1 MANHGPADESTSGQ
15 ATGAVRRRRE
25 LFRGALPV
33 LRKEAIHIRRDPM
46 ALFVTVLIPI
56 IQMFTIGFAIDTN
69 VRQTR
74 TAVLDSARTQESRR
88 LIDRFVNSDDF
99 RLMTEV
105 GSEKELN
112 DEIVAGRASVGLHI
126 PADYSRRLL
135 AGQSATFLVLV
146 DGSDSSVASQSLNIA
161 NAIALRESL
170 ERAATITGQLSPL
183 GRNAERGL
191 PVEARPKILFNP
203 DSRSANFLI
212 PGMLAVLIQI
222 MTVMLTALAIVR
234 ERERGTLEQLYMT
247 PVRPLGLMIGKIVP
261 YAAVAYAE
269 LGIMIFCMRWI
280 FKIPING
287 SLPLLLVLVI
297 PFLITMLGLGLLIS
311 TRAQSQQEAIQAAF
325 GTMLP
330 SIFLSGY
337 IFPIDTM
344 PLFFQAIS
352 AILPTTYL
360 IQIFRAIILRG
371 AGFEALWKQ
380 TLILSGM
387 GLLLITISALRFK
400 KKTS

>member
-1 MANHGPADESTSGQ
+1 MTSKEPNDGSKI
-15 ATGAVRRRRE
+15 AGEGRE
-25 LFRGALPV
+25 LFRGILPV

-74 TAVLDSARTQESRR
+74 TAILDSARTQESRR
-88 LIDRFVNSDDF
+88 LIDRFLNSDDF
-99 RLMTEV
+99 RLVATV
-105 GSEKELN
+105 NSEEELTA
-112 DEIVAGRASVGLHI
+112 EIVAGHASVGLHI
-126 PADYSRRLL
+126 PPDYSRRLL
-135 AGQSATFLVLV
+135 AGLTANFLVLV
-146 DGSDSSVASQSLNIA
+146 DGSDSSVASQSLNTA
-161 NAIALRESL
+161 NAIALREAIEHSAAITAGT
-170 ERAATITGQLSPL
+170 RALA
-183 GRNAERGL
+183 
-191 PVEARPKILFNP
+191 VEARPKILFNP

-261 YAAVAYAE
+261 YAIVAYAE
-269 LGIMIFCMRWI
+269 LTIMLFFMRWI
-280 FKIPING
+280 FGIPIAG
-287 SLPLLLVLVI
+287 SLPLLLILVI

-344 PLFFQAIS
+344 PVFFQWIS

-360 IQIFRAIILRG
+360 IQIFRGIILRG
-371 AGFEALWKQ
+371 AGFAALWKP

-387 GLLLITISALRFK
+387 GLVLITISALRFRK
-400 KKTS
+400 KNG